1 MDNQNRANNKTK
13 YLNNYFTKK
22 LFAGAGFISGSLV
35 ALSPYLAK
43 IITPK
48 TIYIKDFVISNLT
61 ANSAEINFR
70 LKAKN
75 KLDNEFVKNAD
86 LELIYINNQ
95 SRYITKSK
103 VVYDPKTDSFST
115 YSDNLLGGSTY
126 QLQLVSANNP
136 RYYFNF
142 LNSSQFFSTKNQ
154 VEKFSYYDIANKTIL
169 NLDLHDSQNL
179 LDSANLI
186 LYYKQIGSDKI
197 LSTKSQFLNNS
208 KQKQASFSFYNLSRI
223 AKYEI
228 LGLKYY
234 YQNQDELFDLEISPL
249 ANRYFSVSPLS
260 GKIVSLNQKSYGLN
274 SALIEIG
281 LLFDNQKPELGKTE
295 KINLEYY
302 WRGENG
308 QYQFEVANDVSL
320 IFEGKRV
327 YANLDLSEIPGGAK
341 FWISRIWNN
350 SGTLKIKT
358 DNKFSFISAPEV
370 AKIKTFV
377 SFDNISS
384 FDVKFNDQSLLL
396 NGKDVKINFFADDA
410 PNKILSTTGQVVG
423 NKLFSFAKNLAKEKH
438 FTIDS
443 LEILGSATNFDETKI
458 QDTKTIFFSKN
469 FDPKEKKFFT
479 YATSATIESVS
490 ADRIS
495 EDTARISVILDSI
508 DDFIKDNIATLYF
521 KVAGSSNLLKSAA
534 EAFKISGNK
543 LVLSWDLINLE
554 PGTTYFIDS
563 IGIADSKQYF
573 VNKLYL
579 NFGTNINAS
588 KLNWTTRPAVS
599 SITYTKKSPTSL
611 ALNIAI
617 KNVLENLKT
626 AKIKYSELKPNGS
639 QKTINALI
647 ENNTV
652 ISNLLVQNLEKGLD
666 YRIDS
671 IEIDGYKSSKNSSD
685 ILAVSKTI
693 SPAQRI
699 FGLHAPLV
707 LKSIK
712 NESEEQTS
720 AKLKVEFSPETIRAI
735 GDKKLKI
742 YYSLAGSSKLLSQE
756 VALQKATENQN
767 SVEFSLTNLEIG
779 AKYNINSIVLS
790 RKVTDLNGEIT
801 TLERNVLF
809 GDETSKL
816 PDLAHF
822 YTKSAIV
829 EVGYDNSYEQRVIA
843 TFILADAKGV
853 YSGKTAKLKYKLKAK
868 NGKSQ
873 EAQSAQH
880 QSGEITAPIVG
891 TRIRF
896 DITDLYKQ
904 GLYEIDENS
913 LEIVDGKNQ
922 IGTQSTSQSR
932 VRREVSQFQVTKGT
946 NNIPF
951 KAKLLDKA
959 EKKQFLTI
967 PKTANVTSL
976 ELKKRTK
983 NSAEFEIEFGR
994 DFPEQK
1000 SLKTKNQ
1007 APEKLDDFLNSQSLK
1022 VRFKKYG
1029 GTEQEQIVIAT
1040 KDVQSQKT
1048 SFSLKNL
1055 ENGQQYVILGFDQ
1068 VETAKNPKVNI
1079 YLDDLDFYKDQII
1092 ATSAVI
1098 QKLEIDTSVETQ
1110 AKVHLELKDGGR
1122 YTAGKKVSVQIEKV
1136 DGQSGVSQNSQNL
1149 VQTATSLN
1157 GVYDFTFLNLEKLVK
1172 YKIKSVKFE
1181 NAISSKKRA
1190 KRAISKFS
1198 QDVQTVLVN
1207 VQSDLSQEEEIELLE
1222 AKSQTLE
1229 AKKAFI
1235 TKAQSAKI
1243 VEIKEEGKT
1252 TKSLSLKFTLDAA
1265 DDYLSGSN
1273 IELEY
1278 KNLSTNQLVK
1288 TKVAKVALDKKTLT
1302 FQLDSLNPGDKY
1314 EILALRLKNDS
1325 VSVRNLQTLQ
1335 RNHFE
1340 FAFDKSPHTKTPFSK
1355 KFFSPT
1361 PNLSSIKTEST
1372 SETSARIS
1380 VKLNDKGA
1388 NWNSKYLKIKLAP
1401 ESSPKTYTSQISNGL
1416 AVFEI
1421 NGLKKAGE
1429 YQIQNLK
1436 VLDTPSSPAKVDGND
1451 IEGFNTLKEQK
1462 KFELEAESATIVDIS
1477 YKSDNNSADILVKF
1491 AKDETFLN
1499 SQKKG
1504 KRKLKFYFKD
1514 SLSGPEVS
1522 AISEFGQISSQQPE
1536 LTLTLDSKQKLK
1548 AGGLYLLSKIEDVSD
1563 TNGPKKLTTFKFAK
1577 NDNEAKLKKDSAPA
1591 VLDKL
1596 FFATKPEIIS
1606 YSFEKKDE
1614 TTYIANFEMV
1624 DPLAGRG
1631 IEKGGFENREVKIK
1645 YQKLVAGDGSQPSV
1659 SEILET
1665 TAKAQNS
1672 KFSFEIKSLEKNAV
1686 YKLVSVDWADRAS
1699 DNSANITDPTIKL
1712 ANSNSQQK
1720 TFASFAVKDLDA
1732 NTKTK
1737 IEGQIPGNG
1746 LVSFGQNF
1754 IIKPESAKV
1763 ISIEKQ
1769 DKQNDKAI
1777 ITLTFDNTDKYLKH
1791 TDYKNKLKL
1800 VYYQV
1805 GAPEQQKAILN
1816 LDNSENQKIKF
1827 KTEIQNLSGGNN
1839 YKIVGLEND
1848 SAPKRTRRS
1857 LSPVQNPLTFYF
1869 DDNRVQETAKEFATL
1884 PIINSILQLRN
1895 PLNPGQY
1902 DFIIT
1907 LKDAG
1912 KVFRQN
1918 SNIKAKIQ
1926 YKKVLSGKFAKASV
1940 QEVITELQKLEKTKT
1955 LSAQKS
1961 EVQSLQDSASFKF
1974 TLKNLDLFAQYY
1986 IEKIAYDSQNP
1997 DNILA
2002 KQESEVRN
2010 SASSGY
2016 FRFDNSVEEKRA
2028 FITFPSKVIVDKI
2041 TIKPDFAANSAK
2053 LELEFAPKYKGFLEI
2068 YHNFALVYKT
2078 PKGLFQEINFNT
2090 KDFTSSLLSQ
2100 DAKPKVSVEIKNI
2113 QEPGKYLIDHI
2124 KFTDKK
2130 TTQIKAISNLELP
2143 PVLINETISLK
2154 DRSFYTNTK
2163 ITEIRKKYIGET
2175 NATIELVI
2183 ADPSGS
2189 YLGKQVEATFKST
2202 QSDSNSSNNVT
2213 SQTQIVADIPGVSSK
2228 AVFEVKT
2235 LNKLSEYTIEK
2246 LEFAQATAPK
2256 NSEVQFQ
2263 SQKHQVPFAQNS
2275 KMSDSDKKFTTKFE
2289 TATALGITYQLDQV
2303 TQKARPWEKAKIRV
2317 FFSALDKPLSTQ
2329 ATKLKLVYE
2338 SSKDGISSVSNTETS
2353 ASIINNSNNLASQWQ
2368 NQVPETASLYYE
2380 FSLDRLD
2387 AGAQYKIIGLK
2398 DSKNQVQIIVPN
2410 SPVITTT
2417 LFATQPSPSP
2427 KPSPSFSFNTAPL
2440 ISKMSYIPAEN
2451 AIKLI
2456 LDIENSQKINYDN
2469 SKVQIKYKKLKP
2481 NANTYGWQDPTKP
2494 LKQNLTSSELTGTV
2508 INKTI
2513 LAKQQE
2519 SNTPNTGLTR
2529 LEVELTGL
2537 EKGSWYLIDAVTLTS
2552 LNGQSKQLQL
2562 YLDKENIENP
2572 INKLQ
2577 TNETSKWP
2585 TIINTSIE
2593 SVTIQSV
2600 KTSSTPGSNL
2610 SRNST
2615 PQLDNGKFEVE
2626 FPAQDAAFLKDKYEL
2641 QLELES
2647 VEKKVFFTNTVA
2659 ITAPAARSK
2668 RSSSSSSS
2676 SPTPVKVQLEAK
2688 NLLPGDSFKI
2698 KNYIFKK
2705 KNPNAKNWTVNLPLS
2720 FKTQINKEMAQ
2731 TPPSLITANAIKS
2744 IQSTPIKEGET
2755 EVFVIFYNKNKL
2767 LDGKKLTLQAELDQN
2782 FDNKFIPTSWKSK
2795 IRGQSQLETSAR
2807 AMVHAIQVT
2816 NKTNETWV
2824 KFKMKTRL
2832 KKGKQY
2838 KIKNIYA
2845 GVNSLTFAN
2854 ELSNPA
2860 HRQRLFYSKPEL
2872 VSPQTIQITKVS
2884 ETSAT
2889 ISLSFADDDAFLSK
2903 KSVSLVLKEANSQ
2916 NSQSPALSVVKTLTF
2931 QNNQQN
2937 KAEFTF
2943 DQLVPGTLYTITGLV
2958 SDTLNISLPQPGS
2971 TNQND
2976 LIKSWENSQV
2986 SSNTNTNQLQFITK
3000 PQISNIVVT
3009 PDDTTANLALEGIT
3023 PALKPLPL
3031 TWRLKYKDL
3040 DKKSAQEKEVTI
3052 QPEKFQNKIT
3062 NLTKWTNYQITK
3074 ISVSSSAPSSNSPL
3088 NVSFSWDLQYGKN
3101 QQNTKFK
3108 TTAKHLEVVPAS
3120 TTVTAINTNSV
3131 ELSVKFDSQSA
3142 KALTGKTLVANA
3154 APQLNSSSSSSQAS
3168 TSAVVNPKDQT
3179 AKFLFTNLN
3188 QGQLY
3193 KLQNITTNNSANS
3206 QDQHNPVKA
3215 NQLIIPKSKPQAI
3228 KILQN
3233 RFAEQ
3238 QRNSLLFA
3246 PLADQISMLE
3256 GWTAPNL
3263 NSSLTYQGETI
3274 YIKFN
3279 KSAATILDQD
3289 WLEQNLDLYLL
3300 PAPKDADESGNI
3312 PTEINLTPYLFRQ
3325 QGVSLKIDN
3334 QAQTIALNLAIPSS
3348 PSSSS
3353 SSSSTSGQYSWTRM
3367 FIGGRIKAVLRRKS
3381 IEDPTKPMTPAP
3393 HSSSDQQI
3401 IFSVATKA
3409 SVVRPM
3415 SVDYMYE
3422 GLLGFTYLV
3431 FDPTNQLRAT
3441 GRDEKETNKFERL
3454 SLYNQQ
3460 SWLKVAYF
3468 PNNNNNILQNQEI
3481 TREPIAIRTYL
3492 VNPHTLKPSHYKY
3505 LTVYYDWNAW
3515 SSYSGQQG
3523 QQAKSFP
3530 SPVQPE
3536 NDLVQT
3542 YNPLIQFILVKNR
3555 KEVPIFA
3562 PLPKESLN
3570 LSFKVDHLSVSPPQF
3585 IKQNLASKQ
3594 KDPWLQK
3601 NLASWWPKQNIFS
3614 LAKNPFRTQL
3624 LAGDQTIQKLLPFD
3638 PTYANKKF
3646 TLTLNATKTNWT
3658 KITITDGQNRQ
3669 IDLHKHTQKGNIA
3682 FWSNAENNIN
3692 TIFPTKITTSS
3703 SSSSSSL
3710 VEPLTY
3716 NPEFYY
3722 KLFSPKKPP
3731 TLDSKFSFRQYQQNV
3746 KKLLEKVRTPQKK
3759 K

>member
-35 ALSPYLAK
+35 ALSPYLVK

-48 TIYIKDFVISNLT
+48 TIYIKDFVINNLT

-103 VVYDPKTDSFST
+103 VVYDPQTDSFST

-208 KQKQASFSFYNLSRI
+208 AQKQASFSFYNLSRI

-320 IFEGKRV
+320 IFEGKRI

-377 SFDNISS
+377 SLNNISS

-490 ADRIS
+490 TDRIS
-495 EDTARISVILDSI
+495 EDTARISVILDSV

-639 QKTINALI
+639 QKTVDALI

-712 NESEEQTS
+712 NEGEEQTS
-720 AKLKVEFSPETIRAI
+720 AKLKVEFTPETIRAI

-853 YSGKTAKLKYKLKAK
+853 YSGKTAKLKYRLKAK
-868 NGKSQ
+868 NGQSQ

-913 LEIVDGKNQ
+913 LEIVDSKNQ

-1000 SLKTKNQ
+1000 SGKTKNQ

-1122 YTAGKKVSVQIEKV
+1122 YTAGKKVSVQIEKA
-1136 DGQSGVSQNSQNL
+1136 DGQSGLSQTNNNL

-1243 VEIKEEGKT
+1243 VEIQEEGKT

-1265 DDYLSGSN
+1265 DDYLSGSD

-1288 TKVAKVALDKKTLT
+1288 TKVAKVAIDKKTLT

-1340 FAFDKSPHTKTPFSK
+1340 FAFDKSPNTKTPFSK

-1401 ESSPKTYTSQISNGL
+1401 ESNPKTYTSQISNGL

-1451 IEGFNTLKEQK
+1451 IEGFNSLKDQK

-1514 SLSGPEVS
+1514 SLSGHEVS
-1522 AISEFGQISSQQPE
+1522 ATNEFSKINSQQPE
-1536 LTLTLDSKQKLK
+1536 LTLTLDSEQKLK

-1577 NDNEAKLKKDSAPA
+1577 NDSELKLKKDGAPA

-1672 KFSFEIKSLEKNAV
+1672 KFSFAIQSLEKNAI

-1699 DNSANITDPTIKL
+1699 DNSQSTTDPTIKL
-1712 ANSNSQQK
+1712 ANSNGQK

-1732 NTKTK
+1732 KTKTK

-1763 ISIEKQ
+1763 INIEKQ

-1805 GAPEQQKAILN
+1805 GAPEQHKVALN
-1816 LDNSENQKIKF
+1816 LDDSENQKIQF

-1839 YKIVGLEND
+1839 YKIVGIEND

-1857 LSPVQNPLTFYF
+1857 LSPAQNPLTFYF
-1869 DDNRVQETAKEFATL
+1869 DDNKVQETAKEFATL

-1912 KVFRQN
+1912 KVFTQN

-1940 QEVITELQKLEKTKT
+1940 QEVITELQKLEKSKT

-2002 KQESEVRN
+2002 KQESDIRN

-2100 DAKPKVSVEIKNI
+2100 GAKPKVSVEIKNI

-2143 PVLINETISLK
+2143 PVLINESISLK

-2189 YLGKQVEATFKST
+2189 YLGKQVEATFKPT

-2246 LEFAQATAPK
+2246 LEFATATVPK
-2256 NSEVQFQ
+2256 SSEVQFQ

-2275 KMSDSDKKFTTKFE
+2275 KINDSDKKFTTKFE
-2289 TATALGITYQLDQV
+2289 TATALGITYQLDQ
-2303 TQKARPWEKAKIRV
+2303 TAQKARPWEKAKIRV

-2380 FSLDRLD
+2380 FSLNRLD

-2427 KPSPSFSFNTAPL
+2427 KISPSFSFNTAPL

-2494 LKQNLTSSELTGTV
+2494 LQSDLTSSELTGTV
-2508 INKTI
+2508 INKTT
-2513 LAKQQE
+2513 LAKQTE
-2519 SNTPNTGLTR
+2519 TNTPNTGLTR

-2572 INKLQ
+2572 ANKLA

-2610 SRNST
+2610 LKNST

-2626 FPAQDAAFLKDKYEL
+2626 FSAQDAAFLKDKYEL

-2647 VEKKVFFTNTVA
+2647 VEKKVFFTNTA
-2659 ITAPAARSK
+2659 QITATARS
-2668 RSSSSSSS
+2668 SNSA
-2676 SPTPVKVQLEAK
+2676 PIKVQLEAK

-2705 KNPNAKNWTVNLPLS
+2705 KEPNVKNWTVNLPLS
-2720 FKTQINKEMAQ
+2720 FKTQINKQMAQ

-2807 AMVHAIQVT
+2807 ATVHAIQVT

-2845 GVNSLTFAN
+2845 GGSSLTFAN

-2872 VSPQTIQITKVS
+2872 VSPSNIQITKVS

-2943 DQLVPGTLYTITGLV
+2943 YQLVPGTLYTITGLV
-2958 SDTLNISLPQPGS
+2958 SDTLNISLPQPGL
-2971 TNQND
+2971 TNNSE
-2976 LIKSWENSQV
+2976 LIKVWENNQV
-2986 SSNTNTNQLQFITK
+2986 STNTNTNQLQFITK

-3031 TWRLKYKDL
+3031 TWKLKYKDL
-3040 DKKSAQEKEVTI
+3040 DKKSAQEKEVII
-3052 QPEKFQNKIT
+3052 QPNKFQNKIT

-3074 ISVSSSAPSSNSPL
+3074 IFVSSSASSTRSNSPL

-3131 ELSVKFDSQSA
+3131 ELSVKFDEQSA
-3142 KALTGKTLVANA
+3142 KALTGKTLAANA
-3154 APQLNSSSSSSQAS
+3154 APQLNSSSSSSSSSQAS
-3168 TSAVVNPKDQT
+3168 ASAVVNPKDQT

-3193 KLQNITTNNSANS
+3193 ELQNITTNNSENS
-3206 QDQHNPVKA
+3206 QDIHNPVKA
-3215 NQLIIPKSKPQAI
+3215 NQLIIPKSKPETI
-3228 KILQN
+3228 KILQK
-3233 RFAEQ
+3233 RFLKQ
-3238 QRNSLLFA
+3238 QSNPLLFA

-3256 GWTAPNL
+3256 GWTTPNL
-3263 NSSLTYQGETI
+3263 NNNLTYQGETI

-3300 PAPKDADESGNI
+3300 PAPKDADESGII

-3353 SSSSTSGQYSWTRM
+3353 SSFSSTGGQYSWTRM

-3454 SLYNQQ
+3454 SLYNEQ

-3468 PNNNNNILQNQEI
+3468 PNNNNNNILQNQEI

-3492 VNPHTLKPSHYKY
+3492 VNPHSLKPSHYKY

-3515 SSYSGQQG
+3515 SSYSGISG
-3523 QQAKSFP
+3523 KHAKPFP

-3536 NDLVQT
+3536 NDLVHT

-3562 PLPKESLN
+3562 PLPKENSN
-3570 LSFKVDHLSVSPPQF
+3570 SSFKVDHLSVSPPKF

-3594 KDPWLQK
+3594 KDPWLAK
-3601 NLASWWPKQNIFS
+3601 NAASWWPKQNIFS

-3624 LAGDQTIQKLLPFD
+3624 LAGDEEIQKLLPFE
-3638 PTYANKKF
+3638 PTYSNRKF
-3646 TLTLNATKTNWT
+3646 TLTLNAKKTNWT
-3658 KITITDGQNRQ
+3658 KITIETANSKK
-3669 IDLHKHTQKGNIA
+3669 IDLHKHSQPKSNNIA
-3682 FWSNAENNIN
+3682 FWSDTQNTLN
-3692 TIFPTKITTSS
+3692 TIIPSKITTTTTTT
-3703 SSSSSSL
+3703 SSSL

-3722 KLFSPKKPP
+3722 KLFSPKNPP
-3731 TLDSKFSFRQYQQNV
+3731 TLDSKFNLQQYKQDVQ
-3746 KKLLEKVRTPQKK
+3746 KLLSKVRTSQKK